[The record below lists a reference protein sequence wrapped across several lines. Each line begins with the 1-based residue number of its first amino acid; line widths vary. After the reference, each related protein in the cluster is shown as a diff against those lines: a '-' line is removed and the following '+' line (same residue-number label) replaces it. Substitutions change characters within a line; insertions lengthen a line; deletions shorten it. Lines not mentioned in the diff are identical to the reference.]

1 MLVRK
6 IGKQGA
12 HSMQHVTYFGVVSC
26 FVSWPGLYILQGGYV
41 EPKGTLM
48 WTGLTAL
55 GVAAFI
61 GQILLNSG

>member
-12 HSMQHVTYFGVVSC
+12 HSMQHVTYLGFVSC
-26 FVSWPGLYILQGGYV
+26 FVSMIGLYTLQGGYV
-41 EPKGTLM
+41 APQGTWM
-48 WTGLTAL
+48 WSGVVSL
-55 GVAAFI
+55 GFAAFF